1 MLTEIDERNANQEQQ
16 SGDIKMY
23 KMINIKGRLTKTA
36 RKAFADAYITGG
48 ALETIIFPNAFAD
61 DLKYEQIT
69 YLMKSINFEW
79 HTFIAGNN
87 EDIYVVRRWFYE
99 AVADR
104 SKAAA
109 AELAALI
116 PGFDK
121 ADL

>member
-1 MLTEIDERNANQEQQ
+1 
-16 SGDIKMY
+16 MY

-36 RKAFADAYITGG
+36 REAFADAYITGG

-61 DLKYEQIT
+61 DRKYEWIT
-69 YLMKSINFEW
+69 DLMKSINFEW

>member
-1 MLTEIDERNANQEQQ
+1 MF
-16 SGDIKMY
+16 KMVN
-23 KMINIKGRLTKTA
+23 KSGRLTEGAK
-36 RKAFADAYITGG
+36 KAFEGAYITGG

-61 DLKYEQIT
+61 DRKYERIT
-69 YLMKSINFEW
+69 DLMKSINFEW

-87 EDIYVVRRWFYE
+87 EDIDVVRRWFYE